1 MVVSQSQIGTA
12 AESHYLK
19 SGNFF
24 EVATEV
30 VALSSLTE
38 SSTCQM
44 PFLFPTFYLAFAA
57 LENLFITL
65 ANFEDHIIKFDG
77 LQFVERKGQL
87 LNINVNQYKN
97 VNC

>member
-30 VALSSLTE
+30 VALSSLIK

-44 PFLFPTFYLAFAA
+44 LFLFPTFYLAFSV
-57 LENLFITL
+57 LENLFITRY
-65 ANFEDHIIKFDG
+65 KS
-77 LQFVERKGQL
+77 
-87 LNINVNQYKN
+87 LNINANLK
-97 VNC
+97 

>member
-30 VALSSLTE
+30 VALSSLIK

-44 PFLFPTFYLAFAA
+44 LFLFPTFYLAFSV

-65 ANFEDHIIKFDG
+65 ANFEDHIIKFDR
-77 LQFVERKGQL
+77 LQFVERKGQP
-87 LNINVNQYKN
+87 LNIKVNRRI
-97 VNC
+97 